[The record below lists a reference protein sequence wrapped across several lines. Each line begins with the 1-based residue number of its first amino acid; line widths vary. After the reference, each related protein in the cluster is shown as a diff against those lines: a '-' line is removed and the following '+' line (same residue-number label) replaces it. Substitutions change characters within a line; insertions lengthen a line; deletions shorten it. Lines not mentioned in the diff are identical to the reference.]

1 MKNHGCG
8 RGACNHAATIEPQL
22 PATMPQPAC
31 NHAATIAQPR
41 PATMQPSPYRG
52 GAMVAA
58 LARIPSHPLAPEDD
72 DDKRDHAED
81 LIYFAKLYG
90 WSFEQMVAD
99 DFKAVIGIA
108 AMNSGGMN

>member
-1 MKNHGCG
+1 MFDLDEFDPEML
-8 RGACNHAATIEPQL
+8 RRFPAATEDENSEVIDL
-22 PATMPQPAC
+22 VRKA
-31 NHAATIAQPR
+31 
-41 PATMQPSPYRG
+41 YG
-52 GAMVAA
+52 
-58 LARIPSHPLAPEDD
+58 PLAPEDD
-72 DDKRDHAED
+72 DDKRDHSED